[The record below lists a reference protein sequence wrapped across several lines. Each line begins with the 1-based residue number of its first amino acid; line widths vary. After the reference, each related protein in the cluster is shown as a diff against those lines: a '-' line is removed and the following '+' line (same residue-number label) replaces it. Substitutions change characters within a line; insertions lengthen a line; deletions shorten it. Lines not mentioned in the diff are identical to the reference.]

1 VASDPDQR
9 RPQTPPPNKR
19 RRLSRSGDFDRVYRE
34 GNSRGNRFLVLYSF
48 ARRED
53 EPGGEA
59 RLGLSVGR
67 RIGRAVQ
74 RNKVKRAIREAFW
87 KLGTDLPEAHD
98 YVIVARPG
106 VEGLLEREGPD
117 GIRASLAELVEGSK
131 QERLS

>member
-1 VASDPDQR
+1 MASQDRPDA
-9 RPQTPPPNKR
+9 PR

-53 EPGGEA
+53 EPGGNA

-74 RNKVKRAIREAFW
+74 RNKVKRAVREAFW
-87 KLGTDLPEAHD
+87 ALASELAPGHD

-106 VEGLLEREGPD
+106 VEGLLEREGTD
-117 GIRASLAELVEGSK
+117 GIRESLAELVGGSSE
-131 QERLS
+131 ERLS